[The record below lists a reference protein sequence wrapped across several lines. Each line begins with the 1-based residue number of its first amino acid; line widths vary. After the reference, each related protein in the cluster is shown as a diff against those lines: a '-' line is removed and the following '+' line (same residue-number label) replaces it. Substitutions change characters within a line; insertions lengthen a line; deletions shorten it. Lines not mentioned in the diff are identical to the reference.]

1 MQLKVTG
8 MHTATK
14 KLADGRITYYAYA
27 WRKGPLIARATAATK
42 DAAFEQLQAALTQPE
57 AMAKLSAAREV
68 KEQKAAPT
76 VAYIAGM
83 VLAYLKSPEYNSK
96 KPRTRS
102 DYRKHL
108 NLFRDEFGDWRTALF
123 EDPRI
128 AQDLAEW
135 RDGFNSQRQGHMQ
148 IQVISMLFGWAR
160 SRGMTKANPTEA
172 IKKVYSADRSGEIWL
187 PDQVDAVVSK
197 SPEPLQWAIK
207 LAVETGMRQGDLLT
221 LPWSAISDMAIQT
234 NTAKRNKRVLI
245 PITDRIRDV
254 LAEIPKRS
262 PIVLTSSTGR
272 PWDDSGL
279 RSSFHRAKKRA
290 KISGLTWHDFRG
302 TAVTRLYNSGLTLRD
317 LSRIFGWSETQIEA
331 ILTRYVSADEVA
343 KNMLDRINRNE

>member
-1 MQLKVTG
+1 

-14 KLADGRITYYAYA
+14 KLADGRVTYYAYA
-27 WRKGPLIARATAATK
+27 WRKGPLIARATDASK
-42 DAAFEQLQAALTQPE
+42 DAAFAALQELLTQPE
-57 AMAKLSAAREV
+57 ALAKLSAAREV
-68 KEQKAAPT
+68 KTQKAAPT

-135 RDGFNSQRQGHMQ
+135 RDGFNSPRQGHMQ

-187 PDQVDAVVSK
+187 PDQVEAVLSK

-207 LAVETGMRQGDLLT
+207 LAVETGMRQGDLIT
-221 LPWSAISDMAIQT
+221 LPWSAVSDLAIQMT
-234 NTAKRNKRVLI
+234 TAKRGKRVLI

-262 PIVLTSSTGR
+262 PIVLTSSSKR
-272 PWDDSGL
+272 PWTDTGM
-279 RSSFHRAKKRA
+279 RSSFDRAKKRA

-317 LSRIFGWSETQIEA
+317 LSRIFGWSEGDIEA

-343 KNMLDRINRNE
+343 KNMLERISAEHKRQTD

>member
-1 MQLKVTG
+1 MQLKVKG

-27 WRKGPLIARATAATK
+27 WRKGPLIARATASNK

-68 KEQKAAPT
+68 REQKATPT

-83 VLAYLKSPEYNSK
+83 ILAYLKSPEYNSK

-135 RDGFNSQRQGHMQ
+135 RDGFNSPRQGHMQ

-187 PDQVDAVVSK
+187 PDQVDAVLAK

-221 LPWSAISDMAIQT
+221 LPWSAISDLAIQT
-234 NTAKRNKRVLI
+234 NTSKRNKRVLI
-245 PITDRIRDV
+245 PITDRIRSV
-254 LAEIPKRS
+254 LDEIPKRS
-262 PIVLTSSTGR
+262 PIVLTSSTKR
-272 PWDDSGL
+272 PWNKDGL
-279 RSSFHRAKKRA
+279 RSSFHRAKTRA

-302 TAVTRLYNSGLTLRD
+302 TAVTRLYSSGLTLRD
-317 LSRIFGWSETQIEA
+317 LSRVFGWSESQIEA

-343 KNMLDRINRNE
+343 KDMLKRINKE